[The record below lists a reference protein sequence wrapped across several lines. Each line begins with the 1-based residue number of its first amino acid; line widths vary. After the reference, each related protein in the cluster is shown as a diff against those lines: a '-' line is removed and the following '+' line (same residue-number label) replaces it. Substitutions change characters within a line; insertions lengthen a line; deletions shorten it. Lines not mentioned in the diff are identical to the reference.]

1 MKRKPQII
9 FGKKSMILAAVSLVL
24 VVMTVVGVTV
34 SWIEDVSQ
42 VEFSSTDHDQETP
55 LRVGQKVLKADAEIK
70 SNPNLESISLGDF
83 FNESGDMHLSP
94 CYGDGEKF
102 YFPVEGQTEG
112 GSENFRT
119 GTKDD
124 ENVNYLSMSF
134 RVKSEGAG
142 TSYWFEKTGTT
153 PYISFKKGTDV
164 SQNTDLL
171 PYLRCS
177 VTVDGVTNVYVIDNP
192 NTVDSENGNAPA
204 YDKSYKTVINNAV
217 STQTGRSIEEY
228 SYYNEVFNDGDG
240 GDHTSNTAAN
250 AAFANQ
256 GAGNNLNG
264 NTLFAVNQYDST
276 DKTTVKTVTVKIW
289 LEYDGLN
296 NNEVNVANLNLN
308 IVSSWAKT
316 RRVFI
321 KDSTVDE
328 IDNGSA
334 TGPYWLTHQNTPT
347 LHWALK
353 SNVDTHFDATHEAGS
368 TVVFQGSNVYVMR
381 YVDIPAV
388 YNNVDVYM
396 YRCDNGWNNGSRT
409 LDGVTCWDQYKTTFP
424 NTFHSETYT
433 VYTKNFGT
441 WESVARYVQ
450 IINSCH
456 FENLPNDGDVQ
467 FEAPYA
473 YMWDNSTDTPGQAD
487 RVVQNGSWP
496 GSGMTKLHQEKS
508 GFSIYSFY
516 YNSIFDRII
525 FNDNYVPSSAA
536 YQTADINLD
545 QAKSNPQYYVGKI
558 YDMATMK
565 WYNNQNSLPTYS
577 SYSVHGNFYTSVDED
592 RYTVTRMVVNP
603 SNSDELYCRVYV
615 RYKNT
620 GNDVY
625 KFKIF
630 KHEGPKNQWVWYG
643 GNPGTFPQS
652 EWKTI
657 YSGTQNYLEV
667 KATEPDSSVSFRDE
681 YKYYYYDDNNV
692 LQTGYHPGVYGIY
705 FKPSTNEVWVQ
716 RESING

>member
-433 VYTKNFGT
+433 VCNTQFGT
-441 WESVARYVQ
+441 WETIIRYVK

-456 FENLPNDGDVQ
+456 YTFDSYTNFAQP
-467 FEAPYA
+467 FA
-473 YMWDNSTDTPGQAD
+473 YMWDSSTDTGAD
-487 RVVQNGSWP
+487 DKVVQNASWP
-496 GSGMTKLHQEKS
+496 GVKMIKLNEKA
-508 GFSIYSFY
+508 GNFEVFAFY
-516 YNSIFDRII
+516 YNSVFDRII
-525 FNDNYVPSSAA
+525 FNDDFNPKSAA
-536 YQTADINLD
+536 YQTEDIDLSKQTDRSTAVPN
-545 QAKSNPQYYVGKI
+545 NEY
-558 YDMATMK
+558 YDMATMQ
-565 WYNNQNSLPTYS
+565 WYDDINDVNAEAGYCLRGDFYS
-577 SYSVHGNFYTSVDED
+577 SEEYYAAHDDSRYSL
-592 RYTVTRMVVNP
+592 TRMRIVKDSDGNP
-603 SNSDELYCRVYV
+603 TDEVYCRVYI
-615 RYKNT
+615 RSATDANLP
-620 GNDVY
+620 Y
-625 KFKIF
+625 KFKIITAV
-630 KHEGPKNQWVWYG
+630 NSLSSATWYG
-643 GNPGTFPQS
+643 VKSNESADFTDQTPD
-652 EWKTI
+652 
-657 YSGTQNYLEV
+657 NMYLTD
-667 KATEPDSSVSFRDE
+667 ASDSQDVRMHTTTPEDFA
-681 YKYYYYDDNNV
+681 
-692 LQTGYHPGVYGIY
+692 HPGVYE
-705 FKPSTNEVWVQ
+705 FFFNTSNKKLWVK
-716 RESING
+716 RVYAS